1 MIVLSDQRASSKL
14 YIPGDASSATT
25 RVSFTFRL

>member
-14 YIPGDASSATT
+14 YIPDNASSATT